1 MRIHQ
6 QGSSIRILKAIALS
20 VAVSIGAS
28 IAMPI
33 HAEVEPD
40 AATQTVTID
49 DLEWMPASNGED
61 IKWPEAVEY
70 CAALSLAG
78 HDDWRLPTLAELE
91 KLHDADGEGG
101 EGIRSPF
108 AIGGCCLWS
117 SESLVD
123 RPAEDG
129 DEIAGRPDMYHW
141 GFMFDGG
148 FPYYA
153 VHIFDD
159 GRALCTR
166 DVEGAAE

>member
-1 MRIHQ
+1 MRSRQ
-6 QGSSIRILKAIALS
+6 QSSPVGILKVIVLSMGVAIAIPVHS
-20 VAVSIGAS
+20 EAD
-28 IAMPI
+28 
-33 HAEVEPD
+33 PD
-40 AATQTVTID
+40 AAAQTITID
-49 DLEWMPASNGED
+49 GLEWALASNGED
-61 IKWPEAVEY
+61 IKWPEAVKY

-91 KLHDADGEGG
+91 GLHDPDSEDG

-108 AIGGCCLWS
+108 VIGDCCLWS
-117 SESLVD
+117 GESLVD
-123 RPAEDG
+123 RPAADG

-153 VHIFDD
+153 VHLFDD

-166 DVEGAAE
+166 DVGGAAE